1 MMTGYGEKCKS
12 CAVCSVGLPCRELA
26 MQIAEAFHKSDQS
39 CLFTQSM
46 SERYIE

>member
-12 CAVCSVGLPCRELA
+12 CAVCSVLLCCRELA
-26 MQIAEAFHKSDQS
+26 MQIAEAFHKS

-46 SERYIE
+46 SETYIKNH